1 MTCCPCLSS
10 QRHRLSMT
18 LCQPHFLNP
27 VFRSTMVSR
36 FPERVQADGVA
47 ARSFRHPLLP
57 STATWRLVGCMAASR
72 AVYEWLDIYDI
83 RLQHW
88 RLQWNSCL
96 GSWQPL
102 ISFSCPHP
110 VAQALSLASGSRFT
124 VRGPS
129 SMARWLKGVPTTRLW
144 KKTKTPEKS
153 QRKRSGGNPVSKV
166 AQEGLVPKARQ
177 AFALFLKERSCV
189 KPGACMFEFAAEM
202 KKTRTSLVFPLGCRK
217 NTIPRPKQG
226 WVSGPTRCFVAD
238 GDPLAKHHC
247 QAKGNPAAAEWSWA
261 GCWCHG
267 ETRGA
272 VWGRHRSGWR
282 HIWKSACW
290 QMLVW

>member
-1 MTCCPCLSS
+1 MTCCTCLSS

-36 FPERVQADGVA
+36 FPEWVQADGVA

-57 STATWRLVGCMAASR
+57 STATWRLVGCMAVSR

-96 GSWQPL
+96 GFWQPL
-102 ISFSCPHP
+102 ISFSCPHT

-124 VRGPS
+124 VRSPS

-153 QRKRSGGNPVSKV
+153 QRKRSGGNAVSKV
-166 AQEGLVPKARQ
+166 AQEGLVPKARK

-189 KPGACMFEFAAEM
+189 KPGACKFEFAAEM
-202 KKTRTSLVFPLGCRK
+202 KRLGQVWSSLLDAEKAPYQDQSKAEFLARRAALLQMGIPLR
-217 NTIPRPKQG
+217 NVIAKQKEIQPQL
-226 WVSGPTRCFVAD
+226 S
-238 GDPLAKHHC
+238 DPE
-247 QAKGNPAAAEWSWA
+247 PAAGAMVKL
-261 GCWCHG
+261 G
-267 ETRGA
+267 GA

-282 HIWKSACW
+282 HIWTSACW